1 MKDKRIYKQDSQGTT
16 TYFFDNYQGIEHVI
30 IEYDEEGNMK
40 ARYTLGPRTD
50 EIISK
55 HYRDKHGNWKKMY
68 YHYDGLG
75 NVRVLTDEKGRIKGR
90 YEYSPFGYPLIQQG
104 KLTRYNNYTYTGRE
118 LDIDSKLYFY
128 RTRYYNSR
136 IGRFTSVDKL
146 IRERKSIYPG
156 FQVLQNKIRFQYSLL
171 PPYQYV
177 KNNPVNLKD
186 PEGLYSIY
194 IDEKSCSCYC
204 KGLSDKEFFSKL
216 KRFTNTACN
225 WFSQSH
231 LWLLY
236 LQNNN
241 FKFTPENSW
250 DRRNFNTVKNNF
262 TQLLQIISKSEYT
275 CVMGIHIK
283 CEKYQFL
290 CVGADAMAYAGL
302 RPGYIGL
309 CPLFCNP
316 ARGESEQQSTIL
328 HEILHHGGA
337 SDNRKLPI
345 NTYKLQDPLIP
356 WMVEKYQE
364 TF

>member
-1 MKDKRIYKQDSQGTT
+1 MD
-16 TYFFDNYQGIEHVI
+16 
-30 IEYDEEGNMK
+30 
-40 ARYTLGPRTD
+40 
-50 EIISK
+50 
-55 HYRDKHGNWKKMY
+55 
-68 YHYDGLG
+68 
-75 NVRVLTDEKGRIKGR
+75 IK
-90 YEYSPFGYPLIQQG
+90 FKNGYPVIKKAKRG
-104 KLTRYNNYTYTGRE
+104 YNNYTYTGRE
-118 LDIDSKLYFY
+118 QDRDSRFYYY

-204 KGLSDKEFFSKL
+204 KGLSDKEFFSRL
-216 KRFTNTACN
+216 KRFTNPDCN